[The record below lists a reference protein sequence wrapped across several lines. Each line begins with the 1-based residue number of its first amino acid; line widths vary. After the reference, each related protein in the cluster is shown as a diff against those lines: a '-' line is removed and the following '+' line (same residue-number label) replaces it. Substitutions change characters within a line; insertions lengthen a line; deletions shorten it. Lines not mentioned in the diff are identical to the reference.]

1 MNGFETQSYSKVNIG
16 LRILNARP
24 DGYHNIETIFQELD
38 FGDKLIF
45 SEGNAGCGI
54 AVNVDWIPANGTNT
68 ICQAYQRL
76 KARYPRMGGASIMLE
91 KRVPVGAGLGGGS
104 ANAASTLKTLNTLF
118 ELGCSDEEL
127 TTMGLEIG
135 ADVPFFLKGGTQAG
149 SGIGDKLTP
158 LDQAVKG
165 FFLLVIP
172 SFSISTRWAYSR
184 VRNTL
189 ETSGQMANFAG
200 FFNGEMP
207 SLKIFKND
215 FEDIV
220 IPAYPEI
227 GTIKQTLLDSGAG
240 FASLSGSGSTVFGIF
255 DDEASARKAESAFIP
270 HYKTI
275 LARPTNL

>member
-1 MNGFETQSYSKVNIG
+1 MNGFETESYSKVNIG

-24 DGYHNIETIFQELD
+24 DGYHSIETIFQELD
-38 FGDKLIF
+38 FGDKLVF
-45 SEGNAGCGI
+45 NEANAGCSI
-54 AVNVDWIPANGTNT
+54 TVNVDWIPANGTNT
-68 ICQAYQRL
+68 CCLAYRRL
-76 KARYPRMGGASIMLE
+76 KARYPQMGGISITLE

-104 ANAASTLKTLNTLF
+104 ANAAKTLNSLNTLF
-118 ELGCSDEEL
+118 QLGCSQKEL
-127 TTMGLEIG
+127 SSIGREVG

-149 SGIGDKLTP
+149 LGIGDDLTP
-158 LDQAVKG
+158 LDQVVKG
-165 FFLLVIP
+165 FYLLVIP
-172 SFSISTRWAYSR
+172 PFSISTGWAYGM

-189 ETSGQMANFAG
+189 ETSGQMANFAR

-207 SLKIFKND
+207 LLKIFKND

-255 DDEASARKAESAFIP
+255 DDEASARKVESTFKP
-270 HYKTI
+270 HYKTV